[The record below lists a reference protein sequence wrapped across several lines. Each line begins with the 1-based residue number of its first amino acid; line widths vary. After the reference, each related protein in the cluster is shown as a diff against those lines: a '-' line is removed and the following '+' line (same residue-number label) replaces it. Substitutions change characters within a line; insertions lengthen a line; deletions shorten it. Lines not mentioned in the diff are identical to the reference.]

1 MKKLILLAL
10 LAIATTAQGQEAYNE
25 LRQKAK
31 TTISNPNANAVVKQ
45 ISQFKLD
52 ALNYMAMKMREV
64 IPDSSATFLDKQ
76 AIAMDNFVNFY
87 IEKLIESTKQPNVE
101 QVKMIKM
108 FMDASYSNPLFEDK
122 DTELVLSYYNSAD
135 SMTRFSL
142 DTDWRKA
149 VAAIAYLYNKKE

>member
-10 LAIATTAQGQEAYNE
+10 LTIATTAQGQEAYNE

-64 IPDSSATFLDKQ
+64 MPDSSATFLDKQ

>member
-1 MKKLILLAL
+1 MKKVILFAL
-10 LAIATTAQGQEAYNE
+10 LAIATSMQAQEAYNE
-25 LRQKAK
+25 LRQKAQTTVNDPK
-31 TTISNPNANAVVKQ
+31 TNAVVKQ

-52 ALNYMAMKMREV
+52 ALNYMAIKMQEEM
-64 IPDSSATFLDKQ
+64 PDSSATFLDKQ

-87 IEKLIESTKQPNVE
+87 VEKLIESTKLPNVQ

-108 FMDASYSNPLFEDK
+108 FMDASYSNPLFNDK
-122 DTELVLSYYNSAD
+122 DTELVLSYYNSAQ

-149 VAAIAYLYNKKE
+149 VAAIAYLYKIE

>member
-31 TTISNPNANAVVKQ
+31 TTISNPNANAIVKQ

-64 IPDSSATFLDKQ
+64 MPDSSATFLDKQ

>member
-10 LAIATTAQGQEAYNE
+10 LTIATTAQGQEAYNE

-64 IPDSSATFLDKQ
+64 MPDSSATFLDKQ

-149 VAAIAYLYNKKE
+149 VAAIAYLYNKKQ

>member
-1 MKKLILLAL
+1 MKKVILFAL
-10 LAIATTAQGQEAYNE
+10 LAIATSMQAQEAYNE

-31 TTISNPNANAVVKQ
+31 ATVADPKTNAVVKQ

-52 ALNYMAMKMREV
+52 ALNYMAIKMQEV
-64 IPDSSATFLDKQ
+64 MPDSSVTFLDKQ

-87 IEKLIESTKQPNVE
+87 VEKLIESTKKPNVQ

-108 FMDASYSNPLFEDK
+108 FMDASYSNPLFNDK
-122 DTELVLSYYNSAD
+122 DTELVLSDYNSAQ

-149 VAAIAYLYNKKE
+149 VAAIAYMYKIE

>member
-1 MKKLILLAL
+1 MKKVILFAL
-10 LAIATTAQGQEAYNE
+10 LAIATSMQAQEAYNE

-31 TTISNPNANAVVKQ
+31 ATVADPKTNAVVKQ

-52 ALNYMAMKMREV
+52 ALNYMAIKMQEEM
-64 IPDSSATFLDKQ
+64 PDSSVTFLDKQ

-87 IEKLIESTKQPNVE
+87 VEKLIESTKKPNVQ

-108 FMDASYSNPLFEDK
+108 FMDASYSNPLFNDK
-122 DTELVLSYYNSAD
+122 DTELVLSYYNSAQ

-149 VAAIAYLYNKKE
+149 VAAIAYLYKIE

>member
-1 MKKLILLAL
+1 MKKVILFAL
-10 LAIATTAQGQEAYNE
+10 LAIATSMQAQEAYNE

-31 TTISNPNANAVVKQ
+31 TTVNDPKTNAVVKQ

-52 ALNYMAMKMREV
+52 ALNYMAIKMQEEM
-64 IPDSSATFLDKQ
+64 PDSSATFLDKQ

-87 IEKLIESTKQPNVE
+87 VEKLIESTKLPNVQ

-108 FMDASYSNPLFEDK
+108 FMDASYSNPLFNDK
-122 DTELVLSYYNSAD
+122 DTELVLSYYNSAQ

-142 DTDWRKA
+142 DTDWRRA
-149 VAAIAYLYNKKE
+149 AAAIYYLYNN

>member
-10 LAIATTAQGQEAYNE
+10 LAIATTAEGQEAYNE

-64 IPDSSATFLDKQ
+64 MPDSSATFLDKQ

>member
-1 MKKLILLAL
+1 MKKWILLAL
-10 LAIATTAQGQEAYNE
+10 LAITTSAQAQEAYNQ

-31 TTISNPNANAVVKQ
+31 ETVSDPKTNSVVKQ

-52 ALNYMAMKMREV
+52 ALNYMAIKMQEEM
-64 IPDSSATFLDKQ
+64 PDSSATFLDKQ

-87 IEKLIESTKQPNVE
+87 VEKLIESTTKPNVQ

-108 FMDASYSNPLFEDK
+108 FMDASYSNPLFNDK
-122 DTELVLSYYNSAD
+122 DTELVLSYYNNAD

-142 DTDWRKA
+142 DTDWRR
-149 VAAIAYLYNKKE
+149 AAAALAHLYGLDK

>member
-64 IPDSSATFLDKQ
+64 MPDSSATFLDKQ

-87 IEKLIESTKQPNVE
+87 IEKLIESTKQPYVE

>member
-1 MKKLILLAL
+1 MKKVILFAL
-10 LAIATTAQGQEAYNE
+10 LAIATSMQAQEAYNE

-31 TTISNPNANAVVKQ
+31 TTVNDPKTNAVVKQ

-52 ALNYMAMKMREV
+52 ALNYMAIKMQEEM
-64 IPDSSATFLDKQ
+64 PDSSATVLDKQ

-87 IEKLIESTKQPNVE
+87 VEKLIESTKLPNVQ

-108 FMDASYSNPLFEDK
+108 FMDASYSNPLFNDK
-122 DTELVLSYYNSAD
+122 DTELVLSYYNSAQ

-149 VAAIAYLYNKKE
+149 VAAIAYLYKIE

>member
-1 MKKLILLAL
+1 MKKVILFAL
-10 LAIATTAQGQEAYNE
+10 LAIATSMQAQEAYNE

-31 TTISNPNANAVVKQ
+31 STVADPKTNAVVKQ

-52 ALNYMAMKMREV
+52 ALNYMAIKMQEV
-64 IPDSSATFLDKQ
+64 MPDSSVTFLDKQ

-87 IEKLIESTKQPNVE
+87 VEKLIESTKKPNVQ

-108 FMDASYSNPLFEDK
+108 FMDASYSNPLFNDK
-122 DTELVLSYYNSAD
+122 DTELVLSYYNSAQ

-149 VAAIAYLYNKKE
+149 VAAIAYMYKIE

>member
-31 TTISNPNANAVVKQ
+31 TTISNPNANDVVKQ

-64 IPDSSATFLDKQ
+64 MPDSSATFLDKQ

>member
-1 MKKLILLAL
+1 MKKIILFAL
-10 LAIATTAQGQEAYNE
+10 LAIATSMQAQEAYNE

-31 TTISNPNANAVVKQ
+31 TTVNDPKTNAVVKQ

-52 ALNYMAMKMREV
+52 ALNYMAIKMQEEM
-64 IPDSSATFLDKQ
+64 PDSSATFLDKQ

-87 IEKLIESTKQPNVE
+87 VEKLIESTKLPNVQ

-108 FMDASYSNPLFEDK
+108 FMDASYSNPLFNDK
-122 DTELVLSYYNSAD
+122 DTELVLSYYNSAQ

-149 VAAIAYLYNKKE
+149 VAAIAYLYKIE

>member
-1 MKKLILLAL
+1 MKKVILFAL
-10 LAIATTAQGQEAYNE
+10 LAIATSMQAQEAYNE

-31 TTISNPNANAVVKQ
+31 TTVNDPKTNAVVKQ

-52 ALNYMAMKMREV
+52 ALNYMAIKMQEEM
-64 IPDSSATFLDKQ
+64 PDSSATFLDKQ

-87 IEKLIESTKQPNVE
+87 VEKLIESTKLPNVQ

-108 FMDASYSNPLFEDK
+108 FMDASYSNPLFNDK
-122 DTELVLSYYNSAD
+122 DTELVLSYYNSAQ

-142 DTDWRKA
+142 DTDWRRA
-149 VAAIAYLYNKKE
+149 VAAIAYLYKIE

>member
-1 MKKLILLAL
+1 MKKVILFAL
-10 LAIATTAQGQEAYNE
+10 LAIATSMQAQEAYNE

-31 TTISNPNANAVVKQ
+31 TTVNDPKTNAVVKQ

-52 ALNYMAMKMREV
+52 ALNYMAIKMQEEM
-64 IPDSSATFLDKQ
+64 PDSSATFLDKQ

-87 IEKLIESTKQPNVE
+87 VEKLIESTKLPNVQ

-108 FMDASYSNPLFEDK
+108 FMDASYSNPLFNDK
-122 DTELVLSYYNSAD
+122 DTELVLSYYNSAQ

-149 VAAIAYLYNKKE
+149 VAAIAYLYKIE